1 MAGQKKVIDA
11 SIGVKWFTNEEGSMK
26 ARELLKQHI
35 QGEVVLVVP
44 DLFFYEVYNAIR
56 YKKIQ
61 SEFLFRCITDL
72 FSFQL
77 ECAQLSP
84 LLASKA
90 SEIALGNNISFYDSV
105 YLALAI
111 QINSVCI
118 SSDKKI
124 LANGGVSVQQ
134 LS

>member
-11 SIGVKWFTNEEGSMK
+11 SIGVKWFTNEEESLN

-56 YKKIQ
+56 YKKNQGEI
-61 SEFLFRCITDL
+61 LFRCIIDL

-77 ECAQLSP
+77 ERAQLSP
-84 LLASKA
+84 ALASKA
-90 SEIALGNNISFYDSV
+90 GEIAFGNNISFYDAV
-105 YLALAI
+105 YLALAL
-111 QINSVCI
+111 QIKSPCI

-124 LANGGVSVQQ
+124 LAHGGISVQQ